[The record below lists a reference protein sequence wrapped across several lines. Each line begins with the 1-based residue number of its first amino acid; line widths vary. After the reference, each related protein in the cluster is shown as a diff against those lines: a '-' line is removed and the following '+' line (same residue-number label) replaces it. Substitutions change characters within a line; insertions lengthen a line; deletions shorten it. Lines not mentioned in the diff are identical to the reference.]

1 MDRLELLIQQWQT
14 RESKVKSN
22 LIPIKDDQLIRQVIE
37 VLGCFKRNLTQLIE
51 YGEEHDYDSAVKYNG
66 FRSFVKISGAAI
78 ARVEQTLAG
87 QSGSEPFDV
96 RSVQK
101 CVSFLQFMNK
111 INRIVLETYK
121 KNQSIGEQDVNQN
134 RKECSLLFDEQMT
147 CDLYTQ
153 YFAMKED
160 LKIYLDGHMLFYL
173 NKQMRTLVRSVSTLL
188 SLFSY
193 FPLSLFILFSKER
206 KLNVITNAIVD
217 ATISWPGSV
226 EIVNKP
232 LVCYIYCLLAN
243 FRNKIQSETVFI
255 PKQQKWQLKSLDECN
270 ADTTATAS
278 LFHYRPDQPAV
289 GGQQAKRQ
297 PLATSELKKNGV
309 RIRLIHH
316 ASRPTMDGVVMFH
329 VHGGS
334 YPLQP
339 RASLELW

>member
-1 MDRLELLIQQWQT
+1 MLD
-14 RESKVKSN
+14 
-22 LIPIKDDQLIRQVIE
+22 
-37 VLGCFKRNLTQLIE
+37 CFKRNLTQLIE

-66 FRSFVKISGAAI
+66 FRSFVKVSTAAI
-78 ARVEQTLAG
+78 ARVEQTLTG
-87 QSGSEPFDV
+87 QSGSEPFNV

-121 KNQSIGEQDVNQN
+121 KNQSIGEQDENQN
-134 RKECSLLFDEQMT
+134 RKESSLLFDEQIT

-160 LKIYLDGHMLFYL
+160 LKIYLDGHMLFYQ

-193 FPLSLFILFSKER
+193 FPLSLFIPFSKQR

-232 LVCYIYCLLAN
+232 LVCYIYCQLAN
-243 FRNKIQSETVFI
+243 FRNKIKSETIFI

-270 ADTTATAS
+270 ADPTAS

-289 GGQQAKRQ
+289 ANQNAKKK

-316 ASRPTMDGVVMFH
+316 ATRPTADGVVMFH
-329 VHGGS
+329 VHGGRHRLHLALS
-334 YPLQP
+334 IIYHTGAAG
-339 RASLELW
+339 R